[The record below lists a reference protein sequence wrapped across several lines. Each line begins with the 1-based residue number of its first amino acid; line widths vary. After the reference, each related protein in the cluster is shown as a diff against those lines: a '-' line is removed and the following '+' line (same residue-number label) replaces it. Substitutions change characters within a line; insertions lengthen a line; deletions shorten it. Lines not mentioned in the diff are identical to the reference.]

1 MSSSKNTFI
10 AFLLNLSFS
19 IIEFIFGWLFG
30 SSAILADAVH
40 DLGDAL
46 AIGSS
51 AIMQTYANKPAD
63 KFYPFGY
70 KRWNILAALLTS
82 SILII
87 GSSLILVENIPNL
100 FHPQPVNQDGMLI
113 LGIIAVIINFLA
125 SRIVKRGWTKSS
137 RPLLRVRVNISAQW
151 LIGRFV
157 RVLHSKS
164 NLINCVGVG
173 RRTLSN
179 QVEFFPTPNESILSL
194 HFLEDILGW
203 LAVIL
208 VSIILQFTDWYFLD
222 PLLSLGIAIFILS
235 KALPK
240 AWNSVKILLETS
252 PQGVNLEEV
261 KEILLALE
269 NVHEITQL
277 NVWTMDGYDHC
288 ATVTVKLTN
297 PAVADKTKAKIR
309 NSLITFG
316 IVQSTIEI
324 L

>member
-1 MSSSKNTFI
+1 MFLVFRLITVHNKPINSITQKGNLMSSSKNTFI

-63 KFYPFGY
+63 RVYPFGY

-100 FHPQPVNQDGMLI
+100 FHPQPVNQDGMLV

-125 SRIVKRGWTKSS
+125 SRIVKNG
-137 RPLLRVRVNISAQW
+137 
-151 LIGRFV
+151 
-157 RVLHSKS
+157 HSH
-164 NLINCVGVG
+164 
-173 RRTLSN
+173 
-179 QVEFFPTPNESILSL
+179 NESILSL

-222 PLLSLGIAIFILS
+222 PLLSLCIAIFILS

-240 AWNSVKILLETS
+240 AWNNVKILLETS

-261 KEILLALE
+261 KGVLLALE

-277 NVWTMDGYDHC
+277 NVWTMDGYEHC

-309 NSLITFG
+309 NSLHSFG
-316 IVQSTIEI
+316 IIQSTIEI

>member
-1 MSSSKNTFI
+1 MFLVFRLITVHNKPINSITQKGNHMSSSKNTFI

-63 KFYPFGY
+63 RVYPFGY

-100 FHPQPVNQDGMLI
+100 FHPQPVNQDGMLV

-125 SRIVKRGWTKSS
+125 SRIVKNG
-137 RPLLRVRVNISAQW
+137 
-151 LIGRFV
+151 
-157 RVLHSKS
+157 HSH
-164 NLINCVGVG
+164 
-173 RRTLSN
+173 
-179 QVEFFPTPNESILSL
+179 NESILSL

-222 PLLSLGIAIFILS
+222 PLLSLCIAIFILS

-240 AWNSVKILLETS
+240 AWNNIKILLETS
-252 PQGVNLEEV
+252 PEGVNLEEIN
-261 KEILLALE
+261 KALLTLE
-269 NVHEITQL
+269 NVEEISKL
-277 NVWTMDGYDHC
+277 NVWTMDGYEHC

-316 IVQSTIEI
+316 IIQNTIEI

>member
-19 IIEFIFGWLFG
+19 IIEFIFGLLFG

-63 KFYPFGY
+63 RVYPFGY

-100 FHPQPVNQDGMLI
+100 FHPQPVNQDGMLV

-125 SRIVKRGWTKSS
+125 SRIVKNG
-137 RPLLRVRVNISAQW
+137 
-151 LIGRFV
+151 
-157 RVLHSKS
+157 HSH
-164 NLINCVGVG
+164 
-173 RRTLSN
+173 
-179 QVEFFPTPNESILSL
+179 NESILSL

-240 AWNSVKILLETS
+240 AWNNVMILLETS

-261 KEILLALE
+261 KGVLLALE
-269 NVHEITQL
+269 NVHKITQL
-277 NVWTMDGYDHC
+277 NVWTMDGYEHC

-297 PAVADKTKAKIR
+297 PAVADKTKVKIR

>member
-1 MSSSKNTFI
+1 MFLVFRLITVHNKPINSITQKGNLMSSSKNTFI

-113 LGIIAVIINFLA
+113 LGIIAVIINFFA
-125 SRIVKRGWTKSS
+125 SRIVKNG
-137 RPLLRVRVNISAQW
+137 
-151 LIGRFV
+151 
-157 RVLHSKS
+157 HSH
-164 NLINCVGVG
+164 
-173 RRTLSN
+173 
-179 QVEFFPTPNESILSL
+179 NESILSL

-222 PLLSLGIAIFILS
+222 PLLSLGIAIFILA

-240 AWNSVKILLETS
+240 AWNNVKILLETS

-261 KEILLALE
+261 KGVLLTLE

-277 NVWTMDGYDHC
+277 NVWTMDGYEHC
-288 ATVTVKLTN
+288 ATVTVTLTN

>member
-1 MSSSKNTFI
+1 MFLVFRLITVHNKPINSITQKGNLMSSSKNTFI
-10 AFLLNLSFS
+10 AFLLNISFS

-63 KFYPFGY
+63 RVYPFGY

-100 FHPQPVNQDGMLI
+100 FHPQPVNQDGMLV

-125 SRIVKRGWTKSS
+125 SRIVKNG
-137 RPLLRVRVNISAQW
+137 
-151 LIGRFV
+151 
-157 RVLHSKS
+157 HSH
-164 NLINCVGVG
+164 
-173 RRTLSN
+173 
-179 QVEFFPTPNESILSL
+179 NESILSL

-222 PLLSLGIAIFILS
+222 PLLSLCIAIFILS

-240 AWNSVKILLETS
+240 VWNNIKILLETS

-261 KEILLALE
+261 KGVLLALE

-277 NVWTMDGYDHC
+277 NVWTMDGYEHC

-309 NSLITFG
+309 NSLNSFG
-316 IVQSTIEI
+316 IIQSTIEI

>member
-1 MSSSKNTFI
+1 MFLVFRPITVYNKPINSITQKGNLMSSSKNTFI

-19 IIEFIFGWLFG
+19 IIEFIFGWIFG

-63 KFYPFGY
+63 KNYPFGY

-100 FHPQPVNQDGMLI
+100 FHPNPVNQDGMLI
-113 LGIIAVIINFLA
+113 LGIIAVIINFFA
-125 SRIVKRGWTKSS
+125 SRIVKNG
-137 RPLLRVRVNISAQW
+137 
-151 LIGRFV
+151 
-157 RVLHSKS
+157 HSH
-164 NLINCVGVG
+164 
-173 RRTLSN
+173 
-179 QVEFFPTPNESILSL
+179 NESILSL

-222 PLLSLGIAIFILS
+222 PLLSLGIAIFILA

-240 AWNSVKILLETS
+240 AWNNVKILLETS

-261 KEILLALE
+261 KGVLLTLE

-277 NVWTMDGYDHC
+277 NVWTMDGYEHC
-288 ATVTVKLTN
+288 ATVTVTLTN

>member
-1 MSSSKNTFI
+1 MFLVFRLITVHNKPINSITQKGNLMSSSKNTFI

-63 KFYPFGY
+63 RVYPFGY

-100 FHPQPVNQDGMLI
+100 FHPQPVNQDGMLV

-125 SRIVKRGWTKSS
+125 SRIVKNG
-137 RPLLRVRVNISAQW
+137 
-151 LIGRFV
+151 
-157 RVLHSKS
+157 HSH
-164 NLINCVGVG
+164 
-173 RRTLSN
+173 
-179 QVEFFPTPNESILSL
+179 NESILSL

-222 PLLSLGIAIFILS
+222 PLLSLCIAIFILS

-240 AWNSVKILLETS
+240 AWNNVKILLETS

-261 KEILLALE
+261 KGVLLALE

-277 NVWTMDGYDHC
+277 NVWTMDGYEHC

-316 IVQSTIEI
+316 IIQSTIEI

>member
-1 MSSSKNTFI
+1 MFLVFRLITVHNKPINSITQKGNLMSSSKNTFI

-63 KFYPFGY
+63 KVYPYGY

-100 FHPQPVNQDGMLI
+100 FHPNPVNQDGMLV
-113 LGIIAVIINFLA
+113 LGIIAIIINLLA
-125 SRIVKRGWTKSS
+125 SRIVKNG
-137 RPLLRVRVNISAQW
+137 
-151 LIGRFV
+151 
-157 RVLHSKS
+157 HSH
-164 NLINCVGVG
+164 
-173 RRTLSN
+173 
-179 QVEFFPTPNESILSL
+179 NESILSL

-222 PLLSLGIAIFILS
+222 PLLSLGIAIFILA

-240 AWNSVKILLETS
+240 AWNNVMILLETS

-261 KEILLALE
+261 KGVLLALE
-269 NVHEITQL
+269 NVHKITQL
-277 NVWTMDGYDHC
+277 NVWTMDGYEHC

-297 PAVADKTKAKIR
+297 PAVADKTKVKIR

>member
-1 MSSSKNTFI
+1 MSSSKRSFI

-30 SSAILADAVH
+30 SSAILSDAVH

-51 AIMQTYANKPAD
+51 AVMQKYANKPAD
-63 KFYPFGY
+63 KLYPFGY
-70 KRWNILAALLTS
+70 KRWNIVAALLTS

-100 FHPQPVNQDGMLI
+100 FHPQPVNQDGMLV
-113 LGIIAVIINFLA
+113 LGIIAIIINLVA
-125 SRIVKRGWTKSS
+125 SKVVKDG
-137 RPLLRVRVNISAQW
+137 
-151 LIGRFV
+151 
-157 RVLHSKS
+157 HSH
-164 NLINCVGVG
+164 
-173 RRTLSN
+173 
-179 QVEFFPTPNESILSL
+179 NEAILSL

-222 PLLSLGIAIFILS
+222 PLLSLGISSFILYQ
-235 KALPK
+235 ALPK
-240 AWNSVKILLETS
+240 AWDNIKILLETS
-252 PQGVNLEEV
+252 PQDVNLEEV
-261 KEILLALE
+261 KGILMALE
-269 NVHEITQL
+269 NIREITQL
-277 NVWTMDGYDHC
+277 NVWTMDGYEHC

-316 IVQSTIEI
+316 IVQTTIEI

>member
-1 MSSSKNTFI
+1 MFLVFWLITVHNKPINSITQKGNLMSSSKNTFI

-113 LGIIAVIINFLA
+113 LGIIAVIINFFA
-125 SRIVKRGWTKSS
+125 SRIVKNG
-137 RPLLRVRVNISAQW
+137 
-151 LIGRFV
+151 
-157 RVLHSKS
+157 HSH
-164 NLINCVGVG
+164 
-173 RRTLSN
+173 
-179 QVEFFPTPNESILSL
+179 NESILSL

-277 NVWTMDGYDHC
+277 NVWTMDGYEHC

-309 NSLITFG
+309 NSLHSFG
-316 IVQSTIEI
+316 IIQSTIEI

>member
-1 MSSSKNTFI
+1 MFLVFRLITVHNKPINSITQKGNLMSSSKNTFI

-63 KFYPFGY
+63 RVYPFGY

-100 FHPQPVNQDGMLI
+100 FHPQPVNQDGMLV

-125 SRIVKRGWTKSS
+125 SRIVKNG
-137 RPLLRVRVNISAQW
+137 
-151 LIGRFV
+151 
-157 RVLHSKS
+157 HSH
-164 NLINCVGVG
+164 
-173 RRTLSN
+173 
-179 QVEFFPTPNESILSL
+179 NESILSL

-222 PLLSLGIAIFILS
+222 PLLSLCIAIFILS

-240 AWNSVKILLETS
+240 AWNNVMILLETS
-252 PQGVNLEEV
+252 PQGVNIEEI
-261 KEILLALE
+261 EGRLMAIE

-277 NVWTMDGYDHC
+277 NVWTMDGYEHC
-288 ATVTVKLTN
+288 ATVTVTLTN
-297 PAVADKTKAKIR
+297 PAVADKTKAKIQ

>member
-1 MSSSKNTFI
+1 MFLVFRLITVHNKPINSITQKGNLMSSSKNTFI

-63 KFYPFGY
+63 RFYPFGY

-100 FHPQPVNQDGMLI
+100 FHPQPVNQDGMLV

-125 SRIVKRGWTKSS
+125 SRIVKNG
-137 RPLLRVRVNISAQW
+137 
-151 LIGRFV
+151 
-157 RVLHSKS
+157 HSH
-164 NLINCVGVG
+164 
-173 RRTLSN
+173 
-179 QVEFFPTPNESILSL
+179 NESILSL

-222 PLLSLGIAIFILS
+222 PLLSLCIAIFILA

-240 AWNSVKILLETS
+240 AWNNIKILLETS
-252 PQGVNLEEV
+252 PQGVNIEEV
-261 KEILLALE
+261 KGILMAIE

-277 NVWTMDGYDHC
+277 NVWTMDGYEHC

-297 PAVADKTKAKIR
+297 PAVADETKAKIR

>member
-1 MSSSKNTFI
+1 MFLVFWLITVHNKPINSITQKGNLMSSSKNTFI

-113 LGIIAVIINFLA
+113 LGIIAVIINFFA
-125 SRIVKRGWTKSS
+125 SRIVKNG
-137 RPLLRVRVNISAQW
+137 
-151 LIGRFV
+151 
-157 RVLHSKS
+157 HSH
-164 NLINCVGVG
+164 
-173 RRTLSN
+173 
-179 QVEFFPTPNESILSL
+179 NESILSL

-222 PLLSLGIAIFILS
+222 PLLSLGIAIFILA

-240 AWNSVKILLETS
+240 AWNNVKILLETS

-261 KEILLALE
+261 KGVLLTLE

-277 NVWTMDGYDHC
+277 NVWTMDGYEHC
-288 ATVTVKLTN
+288 ATVTVTLTN

>member
-1 MSSSKNTFI
+1 MFLVFRLITVHNKPINSITQKENLMSSSKNTFI

-19 IIEFIFGWLFG
+19 IIEFIFGWLFD

-63 KFYPFGY
+63 RVYPFGY

-100 FHPQPVNQDGMLI
+100 FHPQPVNQDGMLV

-125 SRIVKRGWTKSS
+125 SRIVKNGYSHT
-137 RPLLRVRVNISAQW
+137 
-151 LIGRFV
+151 
-157 RVLHSKS
+157 
-164 NLINCVGVG
+164 
-173 RRTLSN
+173 
-179 QVEFFPTPNESILSL
+179 ESILSL

-222 PLLSLGIAIFILS
+222 PLLSLCIAIFILS

-240 AWNSVKILLETS
+240 AWNNVKILLETS

-261 KEILLALE
+261 KGVLLALE

-277 NVWTMDGYDHC
+277 NIWTMDGYDHC

-309 NSLITFG
+309 DSLITFG
-316 IVQSTIEI
+316 IIQSTIEI

>member
-1 MSSSKNTFI
+1 MFLVFRLITVHNKPINSITQKENLMSSSKNTFI

-63 KFYPFGY
+63 RVYPFGY

-87 GSSLILVENIPNL
+87 GSSLILVENLPKL
-100 FHPQPVNQDGMLI
+100 FHPQPVNQDGMLV

-125 SRIVKRGWTKSS
+125 SRIVKNGYSHT
-137 RPLLRVRVNISAQW
+137 
-151 LIGRFV
+151 
-157 RVLHSKS
+157 
-164 NLINCVGVG
+164 
-173 RRTLSN
+173 
-179 QVEFFPTPNESILSL
+179 ESILSL

-222 PLLSLGIAIFILS
+222 PLLSLCIAIFILS
-235 KALPK
+235 KALPRV
-240 AWNSVKILLETS
+240 WNNIKILLETS

-261 KEILLALE
+261 KGVLLALE

-277 NVWTMDGYDHC
+277 NVWTMDGYEHC

-309 NSLITFG
+309 DSLITFG
-316 IVQSTIEI
+316 IIQSTIEI

>member
-1 MSSSKNTFI
+1 MFLVFWLITVHNKPINSITQKGNLMSSSKNTFI

-63 KFYPFGY
+63 RVYPFGY

-100 FHPQPVNQDGMLI
+100 FHPQPVNQAGMLA

-125 SRIVKRGWTKSS
+125 SRIVKNG
-137 RPLLRVRVNISAQW
+137 
-151 LIGRFV
+151 
-157 RVLHSKS
+157 HSH
-164 NLINCVGVG
+164 
-173 RRTLSN
+173 
-179 QVEFFPTPNESILSL
+179 NESILSL
-194 HFLEDILGW
+194 HFFEDILGW

-222 PLLSLGIAIFILS
+222 PLLSLCIAIFILS

-240 AWNSVKILLETS
+240 AWNNVKILLETS

-261 KEILLALE
+261 KGVLLALE

-277 NVWTMDGYDHC
+277 NVWTMDGYEHC

-316 IVQSTIEI
+316 IIQSTIEI

>member
-1 MSSSKNTFI
+1 MFLVFRLITVHNKPINSITQKGNLMSSSKNTFI
-10 AFLLNLSFS
+10 AFILNLSFS

-63 KFYPFGY
+63 RFYPFGY

-87 GSSLILVENIPNL
+87 GSILILVENIPNL
-100 FHPQPVNQDGMLI
+100 FHPQPVNQDGMLV

-125 SRIVKRGWTKSS
+125 SRIVKNG
-137 RPLLRVRVNISAQW
+137 
-151 LIGRFV
+151 
-157 RVLHSKS
+157 HSH
-164 NLINCVGVG
+164 
-173 RRTLSN
+173 
-179 QVEFFPTPNESILSL
+179 NESILSL

-222 PLLSLGIAIFILS
+222 PLLSLCIAIFILS
-235 KALPK
+235 KALPRV
-240 AWNSVKILLETS
+240 WNNIKILLETS

-261 KEILLALE
+261 KGVLLALE

-309 NSLITFG
+309 NSLHSFG
-316 IVQSTIEI
+316 IIQSTIEI

>member
-1 MSSSKNTFI
+1 MFLVFRLITVHNKPINSITQKGNLMSSSKNTFI
-10 AFLLNLSFS
+10 AFLLNISFS

-63 KFYPFGY
+63 RVYPFGY

-100 FHPQPVNQDGMLI
+100 FHPQPINQAGMLA

-125 SRIVKRGWTKSS
+125 SRIVKNG
-137 RPLLRVRVNISAQW
+137 
-151 LIGRFV
+151 
-157 RVLHSKS
+157 HSH
-164 NLINCVGVG
+164 
-173 RRTLSN
+173 
-179 QVEFFPTPNESILSL
+179 NESILSL

-222 PLLSLGIAIFILS
+222 PLLSLCIAIFILS

-240 AWNSVKILLETS
+240 AWNNVKILLETS

-261 KEILLALE
+261 KGVLLALE

-277 NVWTMDGYDHC
+277 NVWTMDGYEHC

-316 IVQSTIEI
+316 IIQSTIEI

>member
-1 MSSSKNTFI
+1 MFLVFWLITVHNKPINSITQKGNLMSSSKNTFI

-113 LGIIAVIINFLA
+113 LGIIAVIINFFA
-125 SRIVKRGWTKSS
+125 SRIVKNG
-137 RPLLRVRVNISAQW
+137 
-151 LIGRFV
+151 
-157 RVLHSKS
+157 HSH
-164 NLINCVGVG
+164 
-173 RRTLSN
+173 
-179 QVEFFPTPNESILSL
+179 NESILSL

-240 AWNSVKILLETS
+240 AWNNVKILLETS

-261 KEILLALE
+261 KGVLLALE

-309 NSLITFG
+309 NSLHSFG
-316 IVQSTIEI
+316 IIQSTIEI

>member
-1 MSSSKNTFI
+1 MFLVFRLITVHNKPINSITQKGNLMSSSKNTFI

-63 KFYPFGY
+63 RVYPFGY

-100 FHPQPVNQDGMLI
+100 FHPQPVNQDGMLV

-125 SRIVKRGWTKSS
+125 SRIVKNG
-137 RPLLRVRVNISAQW
+137 
-151 LIGRFV
+151 
-157 RVLHSKS
+157 HSH
-164 NLINCVGVG
+164 
-173 RRTLSN
+173 
-179 QVEFFPTPNESILSL
+179 NESILSL

-222 PLLSLGIAIFILS
+222 PLLSLCIATFILT

-240 AWNSVKILLETS
+240 AWNNVMILLETS

-261 KEILLALE
+261 KGVLLALE

-277 NVWTMDGYDHC
+277 NVWTMDGYEHC

-297 PAVADKTKAKIR
+297 PAVADKTKVKIR

-316 IVQSTIEI
+316 IIQSTIEI

>member
-100 FHPQPVNQDGMLI
+100 FHSNPVNQDGMLI
-113 LGIIAVIINFLA
+113 LGIIAVIINFFA
-125 SRIVKRGWTKSS
+125 SRIVKNG
-137 RPLLRVRVNISAQW
+137 
-151 LIGRFV
+151 
-157 RVLHSKS
+157 HSH
-164 NLINCVGVG
+164 
-173 RRTLSN
+173 
-179 QVEFFPTPNESILSL
+179 NESILSL

-277 NVWTMDGYDHC
+277 NVWTMDGYEHC

-309 NSLITFG
+309 NSLHSFG
-316 IVQSTIEI
+316 IIQSTIEI

>member
-1 MSSSKNTFI
+1 MFLVFRLITVHNKPINSITQKGNLMSSSKNTFI

-63 KFYPFGY
+63 RVYPFGY

-100 FHPQPVNQDGMLI
+100 FHPNPVNQDGMLI

-125 SRIVKRGWTKSS
+125 SRIVKNG
-137 RPLLRVRVNISAQW
+137 
-151 LIGRFV
+151 
-157 RVLHSKS
+157 HSH
-164 NLINCVGVG
+164 
-173 RRTLSN
+173 
-179 QVEFFPTPNESILSL
+179 NESILSL

-222 PLLSLGIAIFILS
+222 PLLSLCIAIFILS

-240 AWNSVKILLETS
+240 AWNNIKILLETS
-252 PQGVNLEEV
+252 PQGVNPEEV
-261 KEILLALE
+261 IGILLALE